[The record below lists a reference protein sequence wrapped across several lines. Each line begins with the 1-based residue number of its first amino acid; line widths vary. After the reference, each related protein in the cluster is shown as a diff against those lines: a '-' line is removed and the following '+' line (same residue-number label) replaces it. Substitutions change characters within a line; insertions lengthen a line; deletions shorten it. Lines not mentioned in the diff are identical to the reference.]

1 MIYTEETI
9 LVEEK
14 TQVLIE
20 AITQSATLSKLVDHR
35 ITIECSEEIKQ
46 KVNHFVQAKNAFE
59 QVEAYGKF
67 APDYTEKR
75 RAMRKMKRALDTDEA
90 VMNYRMCESDLQETL
105 DLVSYQLA
113 QIVSPDIKIDAGNPF
128 FEFAQRGCG
137 GSCHVG

>member
-9 LVEEK
+9 RVEEK
-14 TQVLIE
+14 TRTLITT
-20 AITQSATLSKLVDHR
+20 ITQSETLNELVTR
-35 ITIECSEEIKQ
+35 RTVIEQSNEINKKVKQ
-46 KVNHFVQAKNAFE
+46 FIEAKEAFE
-59 QVEAYGKF
+59 KVEAYGKF

-75 RAMRKMKRALDTDEA
+75 RHMRKMKRELDTNEA
-90 VMNYRMCESDLQETL
+90 VMDYRISESDLQETL
-105 DLVSYQLA
+105 DLISYQLA